1 MYSTCTKQKNLPW
14 INENRLFTTYPNF
27 LPLFPSLHAQF
38 PLGKIDEKEK
48 FRDNKEIR
56 NHGSAVIKLLDEM
69 ISEFENPIQL
79 KGRLDFA
86 ISKHLSLTDRRLT
99 GEEFSVSFT
108 HLNIHYLFK
117 IGSRNIGIRN

>member
-1 MYSTCTKQKNLPW
+1 MSW
-14 INENRLFTTYPNF
+14 INKNRLFTTHPNF
-27 LPLFPSLHAQF
+27 LPLFPTLHAQF
-38 PLGKIDEKEK
+38 LLGKIDEKEK

-69 ISEFENPIQL
+69 ISEFENPIRL